1 GGSRARSRSRRPRR
15 VSRPGTVPTPAP
27 RRGRSG
33 SDPGGSGSRRPAAR
47 RPPRP
52 PCRPPAGP
60 EAASRAG
67 ETPSGRGP
75 GRPVRL
81 ALLLSL
87 APGLPI
93 INLIAWHRRAA
104 ADGAQDRRLSLP
116 QDPARPVADRFG
128 GRLVPPLRLPV

>member
-1 GGSRARSRSRRPRR
+1 GGSKARPRNRRARR

-52 PCRPPAGP
+52 PRRRPGGP

-93 INLIAWHRRAA
+93 INPIAWHRRPT
-104 ADGAQDRRLSLP
+104 ADGAEDRRLSLP
-116 QDPARPVADRFG
+116 QDPALRVADRFG
-128 GRLVPPLRLPV
+128 CRLG